1 MDPFAPDPDFV
12 PLRHRPPK
20 WPFVLVGVFLL
31 VGAAVLAL
39 WPVKL
44 PYYAISPGP
53 VEEVTDLIT
62 VTDVPTYTTNG
73 DLYLLTV
80 GLREVNAFEYVE
92 AEIDPQV
99 DLIGRDVIRPPGVSE
114 EQVTRTNLQAMDQS
128 IDAAE
133 YVALTRLGYRVGFT
147 GDGVSVTQV
156 EPGSPADGTLQ
167 VGDLIK
173 EIDGQAVL
181 TADDAAAVI
190 RAHAIGDTITI
201 SGLRN
206 DQPFSVQVTL
216 APHPDI
222 EGAPMVGV
230 VLETVNLRLTLPI
243 DLRVDSR
250 NIGGPSAG
258 MMYAITI
265 LDVLTPEDL
274 TKGHRIAGT
283 GTISTDETVGA
294 IGGVRQKVYA
304 ARSVGAE
311 YVIVPADNYADAITA
326 ADNDIQV
333 VSVNTLQDALD
344 FLDSLQP
351 VADTVASR

>member
-133 YVALTRLGYRVGFT
+133 YVALTRLGYQVGFT

-173 EIDGQAVL
+173 EIDGQSVL

-243 DLRVDSR
+243 DLKVDSR

-274 TKGHRIAGT
+274 TRGHRIAGT

-294 IGGVRQKVYA
+294 IGGVRQKVYG

-351 VADTVASR
+351 VADTVASP